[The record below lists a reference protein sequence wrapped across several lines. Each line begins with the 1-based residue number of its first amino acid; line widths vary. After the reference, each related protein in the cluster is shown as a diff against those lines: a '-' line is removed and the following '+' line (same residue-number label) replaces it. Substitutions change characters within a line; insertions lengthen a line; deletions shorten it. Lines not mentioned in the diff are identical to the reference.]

1 MTPTPDPVR
10 VRVMRAVFVAGVLA
24 TLASLAGAVL
34 FQPGLPMGE
43 AVTRMP
49 LRFVIPLT
57 LAVVV
62 AIAGGARLILARA
75 TLFGDVAIRL
85 WDSRLMRGAFALAG
99 LRVEKTGGPRGD
111 RPTEVAVG
119 SAVMALLDSLQP
131 TMAAELGEISE
142 LSQGLE
148 DQARRLRGEMMQHPS
163 LGLERQLSD
172 AVAVLEEFRI
182 GLLRLRGE
190 SPDRAGLERAIG
202 RARVLLGQED
212 GGGSGPPK

>member
-1 MTPTPDPVR
+1 
-10 VRVMRAVFVAGVLA
+10 
-24 TLASLAGAVL
+24 
-34 FQPGLPMGE
+34 MGE
-43 AVTRMP
+43 AVTQMP
-49 LRFVIPLT
+49 LRFVIPLA
-57 LAVVV
+57 LAVLV

-85 WDSRLMRGAFALAG
+85 WDSRFMRGRIRACGLARG
-99 LRVEKTGGPRGD
+99 RAPAPRDD

-119 SAVMALLDSLQP
+119 SAVIALLDSLQP

-142 LSQGLE
+142 LSHGLE
-148 DQARRLRGEMMQHPS
+148 AQARRLREEMAQHPS

-182 GLLRLRGE
+182 GLLRLRGG

-202 RARVLLGQED
+202 RARVLLEAD
-212 GGGSGPPK
+212 GRAASGPPE